1 MKKVMVAAIF
11 LFSSIGI
18 FAQANTDKLPKAAQ
32 DYISQH
38 FSSISITKVEENGNW
53 KIWEDDKYEVRLSNG
68 IELDFDENGQI
79 VEIESK
85 NNEPVP
91 EGALPQNIANY
102 LKTNYA
108 GIAIKGWEKD
118 GKGQE
123 VELVDGTELEF
134 DKDGKFQKID

>member
-38 FSSISITKVEENGNW
+38 FASISIDKVEENSNW
-53 KIWEDDKYEVRLSNG
+53 QIWEDDKYEVKLSNG
-68 IELDFDENGQI
+68 IELDFDENGNI

-85 NNEPVP
+85 NNVSIP
-91 EGALPQNIANY
+91 EGALPSNVATY
-102 LKTNYA
+102 LRTNYA
-108 GIAIKGWEKD
+108 GIGIKSWEKD
-118 GKGQE
+118 SKGQE